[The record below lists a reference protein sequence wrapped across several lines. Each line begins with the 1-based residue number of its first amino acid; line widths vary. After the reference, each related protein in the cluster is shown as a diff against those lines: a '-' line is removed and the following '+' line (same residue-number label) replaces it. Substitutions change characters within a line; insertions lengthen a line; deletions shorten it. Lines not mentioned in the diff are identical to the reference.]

1 MASSPY
7 LTDRAMGVW
16 GPRAYTWTGE
26 APPRVL
32 GYPYEPSGRQR
43 TPGSPPGPRPPRRY
57 QWLRALAHRHP
68 HWPGHG
74 HQPGT
79 GQG

>member
-32 GYPYEPSGRQR
+32 GYPYEPPGHQR
-43 TPGSPPGPRPPRRY
+43 VPGSPPDPLPQRRY
-57 QWLRALAHRHP
+57 QWLRALAHP

-74 HQPGT
+74 HRPGPSR
-79 GQG
+79 G